1 MCWRKMTLGGGA
13 MIKQESVWSTAH
25 PCPNSVILLGSAGKT
40 LHIIKTGYSQE
51 GCFTATNG
59 TIMFRVAS
67 VPHNLKGMDDD
78 CSLSRRERQVP
89 GLQSH
94 LPKTTHWEMQQL
106 ELEPRASDHKHPLL
120 WNKRCNWGFLALRGY
135 LPRNPQSNTKALA
148 VVYRA
153 LK

>member
-1 MCWRKMTLGGGA
+1 MCWGKMTLGDGA
-13 MIKQESVWSTAH
+13 MIKQESVWSEAH

-51 GCFTATNG
+51 GCFTSTNG

-78 CSLSRRERQVP
+78 CTLSRRERQVP

-94 LPKTTHWEMQQL
+94 CPRPLTGKCSSWNVNPGLLITNTPFFGTKDATGDFWLYVAISPEIPIPTLRPWL
-106 ELEPRASDHKHPLL
+106 WFIEP
-120 WNKRCNWGFLALRGY
+120 
-135 LPRNPQSNTKALA
+135 
-148 VVYRA
+148 
-153 LK
+153 